1 MKSMTPYAND
11 TRHSGKMPS
20 CEAAVECLSVDCGQV
35 PARVEVSRFS
45 GAGGVME
52 CHISVRLMGADSM
65 DPGECLARAYQQAM
79 DYLGIGAASAV
90 FRRVFCS
97 DVSNQAEIIHDIFSR
112 FEGDCATSII
122 GQAPLPAAKFSLWAY
137 HILDPAAPLC
147 KERDVGTLGVR
158 RGPLTHYWSCG
169 LVDGHDTGSH
179 PQTRRVIESY
189 DAWLQ
194 SRGMTMADQVVRTW
208 WFVQNIDADYQGLV
222 EARREFFQSH
232 GLTPDTHYIAST
244 GIAGCHHDT
253 GARVILDSHAIAGL
267 RPEQVEHLCAP
278 EHLCPT
284 HDYGVTFE
292 RATAIGY
299 SDRRHVWLSGTASI
313 DHHGRILHEGDV
325 AAQFDRTMVN
335 IDALLAKAGANSGDL
350 AQVIVYLRDPADA
363 VKIAPLLHERL
374 GSVPCVMVHAPVCRP
389 GWLIEIEGI
398 AVITAKATD
407 LPDF

>member
-1 MKSMTPYAND
+1 
-11 TRHSGKMPS
+11 MPS
-20 CEAAVECLSVDCGQV
+20 CEAAVECLSVECGQI
-35 PARVEVSRFS
+35 PAVVEVSRFS

-52 CHISVRLMGADSM
+52 CHISVRLTGAVSMGPA
-65 DPGECLARAYQQAM
+65 ECLERAYQKAM
-79 DYLGIGAASAV
+79 DFLGIGAASAV

-97 DVSNQAEIIHDIFSR
+97 DVSNQAEVLDEILSR
-112 FEGDCATSII
+112 FKGDCATSII

-137 HILDPAAPLC
+137 HVMDPVAPLW

-158 RGPLTHYWSCG
+158 RGPLTHFWSCG
-169 LVDGHDTGSH
+169 LVDGHEPGSH
-179 PQTRRVIESY
+179 SQTRRVIESY

-194 SRGMTMADQVVRTW
+194 SRGMTMADHVVRTW

-222 EARREFFQSH
+222 EARREFFQTH

-244 GIAGCHHDT
+244 GIAGCNRDT

-267 RPEQVEHLCAP
+267 RPEQVEYLCAP
-278 EHLCPT
+278 ENLCPT

-299 SDRRHVWLSGTASI
+299 SDRRHVFLSGTASI
-313 DHHGRILHEGDV
+313 DPRGRILHEGDV
-325 AAQFDRTMVN
+325 AAQFERTMEN

-363 VKIAPLLHERL
+363 AKITPLLHERL

-398 AVITAKATD
+398 AIVTAKAKD

>member
-1 MKSMTPYAND
+1 
-11 TRHSGKMPS
+11 
-20 CEAAVECLSVDCGQV
+20 
-35 PARVEVSRFS
+35 
-45 GAGGVME
+45 
-52 CHISVRLMGADSM
+52 M
-65 DPGECLARAYQQAM
+65 DF
-79 DYLGIGAASAV
+79 LGIGAASAV

-97 DVSNQAEIIHDIFSR
+97 DVSNQAEVLNDIFSR
-112 FEGDCATSII
+112 FEGECATSII

-137 HILDPAAPLC
+137 HIMDPAAPLC

-169 LVDGHDTGSH
+169 LVDGHEPGSH
-179 PQTRRVIESY
+179 LQTRKVIESY

-194 SRGMTMADQVVRTW
+194 SRGMTMADHVVRTW

-222 EARREFFQSH
+222 DARRGFFQTH

-244 GIAGCHHDT
+244 GIAGCHRDT
-253 GARVILDSHAIAGL
+253 AARVILDSHAIAGL
-267 RPEQVEHLCAP
+267 RPEQVEYLCAP
-278 EHLCPT
+278 ENLCPT

-299 SDRRHVWLSGTASI
+299 SDRRHVFLSGTASI
-313 DHHGRILHEGDV
+313 DPHGRIVHEGDV
-325 AAQFDRTMVN
+325 AAQFERTMEN

-363 VKIAPLLHERL
+363 ARITPLLHERL
-374 GSVPCVMVHAPVCRP
+374 GCVPCVMVQAPVCRP

-398 AVITAKATD
+398 AVITAKAPD